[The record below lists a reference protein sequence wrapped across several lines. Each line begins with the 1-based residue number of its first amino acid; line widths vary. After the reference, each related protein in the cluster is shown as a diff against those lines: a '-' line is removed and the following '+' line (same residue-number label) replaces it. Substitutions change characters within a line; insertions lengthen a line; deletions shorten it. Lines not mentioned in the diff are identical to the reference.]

1 MMYLPTHCRRP
12 VKLSP
17 NSFNSQIMHTLI
29 TQGIRVSVQTAYQAD
44 YSRPHQSK
52 FIHSYR
58 VSIENTSSTTVQL
71 LRRYWQVQDSS
82 GDQQEVEGEGVIGQQ
97 PILQPGENHQY
108 VSWCPLTTEIGRM
121 WGSYQMVDLETNQLF
136 TVHIPRFDLIVPFKL
151 N

>member
-1 MMYLPTHCRRP
+1 M
-12 VKLSP
+12 SP

-44 YSRPHQSK
+44 YSRPQQGK

-121 WGSYQMVDLETNQLF
+121 WGSYQMVDLGTNQLF